1 MSEESELFIHQLQS
15 ELTQVIVE
23 IGKQYTDITS
33 QQQMADYLE
42 VLIES
47 LKYFHERGNYGRM
60 AYDIYKA
67 IDFLPSA
74 FPIK

>member
-42 VLIES
+42 S